1 MDREKLLALV
11 QKWRIEAE
19 TLDHTPSGHPCADER
34 IAQGESVSRCADEL
48 EAALGDAAPT
58 PCPKCGSYNMT
69 IRCHLGERL
78 RTACSRCGH
87 EREAAPKED
96 ATRA

>member
-1 MDREKLLALV
+1 MVLGVPDPFVAGALGRLR
-11 QKWRIEAE
+11 QGLRK
-19 TLDHTPSGHPCADER
+19 TGSS
-34 IAQGESVSRCADEL
+34 IAGVFTGTQIDDALYDEL